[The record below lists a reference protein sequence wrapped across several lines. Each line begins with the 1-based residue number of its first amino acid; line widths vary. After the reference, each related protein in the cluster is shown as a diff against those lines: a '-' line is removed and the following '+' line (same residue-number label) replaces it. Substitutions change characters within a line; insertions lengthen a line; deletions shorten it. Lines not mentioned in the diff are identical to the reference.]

1 MRSYLLVPKESLE
14 TRAHVDTRG
23 TEQGERALLRS
34 TALRFF
40 GAERA
45 PELLHAIGLSSATLP
60 GRKPVVS
67 RPPAPPTPRRRRRK
81 GQARLAEPEEPA
93 ARGLPGTES
102 EGPVGEEQENPQG
115 TFRHMPL
122 IGATMAHFYS
132 EGAEIAARH
141 GLENEFEF
149 IPDVV
154 QLTFPGPVASGVA
167 GPRNRG
173 LTSLERREWP
183 EESGVHAAHAQ
194 GIRGAGV
201 MLGIL
206 DTGVDADHPEHAQKV
221 IQFRYVSLFPN
232 SPHNPARDVRGFDP
246 DGHGTHVAGIASGT
260 YHGVAPEVDLYVA
273 SVIESE
279 SIRTSLG
286 RVAAGMEWLLH
297 QFSRPENATRP
308 AVANLS
314 LGFPLQCPPNID
326 EAAYKLNLRALQTM
340 LRRLLDSNVLP
351 VVAAGNGGAGSIG
364 YPAAF
369 PEALAVGAVDFSKRV
384 ANFSASGAAGSRSV
398 PDVMGY
404 GVNIYSSTERR
415 CNNQAFYERMSGT
428 SMAAPYVAGVAA
440 LYRCRA
446 PDLTASEVRD
456 LILENTVRLPRT
468 TAARAGRGL
477 AVYR

>member
-1 MRSYLLVPKESLE
+1 MKSFLLVPKESIE
-14 TRAHVDTRG
+14 TRARVGVRG
-23 TEQGERALLRS
+23 TEQGERVMQRTTALQFLVSGRAPDLLRS
-34 TALRFF
+34 
-40 GAERA
+40 
-45 PELLHAIGLSSATLP
+45 IGLRSATLP
-60 GRKPVVS
+60 GRLPEVSEAPAKP
-67 RPPAPPTPRRRRRK
+67 AKGRRRK
-81 GQARLAEPEEPA
+81 SDVSLAAGDSPVLQEIGA
-93 ARGLPGTES
+93 GAGTY
-102 EGPVGEEQENPQG
+102 
-115 TFRHMPL
+115 RYMPL
-122 IGATMAHFYS
+122 IGATVAHFHS
-132 EGAEIAARH
+132 NEAEQAARSE
-141 GLENEFEF
+141 LARDFEF

-154 QLTFPGPVASGVA
+154 QLTFPGPVSAGQL

-173 LTSLERREWP
+173 LSSLSQREWP
-183 EESGVHAAHAQ
+183 EECGVHAAHAQ

-206 DTGVDADHPEHAQKV
+206 DTGIDADHPEHANKI

-279 SIRTSLG
+279 NIRTSLG

-308 AVANLS
+308 AVVNMS
-314 LGFPLQCPPNID
+314 LGFPVQPPHGIAD
-326 EAAYKLNLRALQTM
+326 GDYRLNLRALQTM
-340 LRRLLDSNVLP
+340 LRRLMDSNVLP
-351 VVAAGNGGAGSIG
+351 VVAAGNSGAGTAG

-369 PEALAVGAVDFSKRV
+369 PEALAVGAVDFAKRV
-384 ANFSASGAAGSRSV
+384 ASFSASGVVHERSV

-404 GVNIYSSTERR
+404 GVNVYSSTERR

-428 SMAAPYVAGVAA
+428 SMAAPYVAGIAA

-456 LILENTVRLPRT
+456 MILDSALKLPKSSAGRS
-468 TAARAGRGL
+468 GRGL

>member
-1 MRSYLLVPKESLE
+1 MKSFLLVPKESIE
-14 TRAHVDTRG
+14 TRAREGVRG
-23 TEQGERALLRS
+23 TEQGERVMQRTTALQFLVSGRAPDLLRD
-34 TALRFF
+34 
-40 GAERA
+40 
-45 PELLHAIGLSSATLP
+45 IGLRSATLP
-60 GRKPVVS
+60 GRLPEVSEAPQKP
-67 RPPAPPTPRRRRRK
+67 PKGRRRK
-81 GQARLAEPEEPA
+81 SDVSVA
-93 ARGLPGTES
+93 AGDSPVQQEIGAGAGTY
-102 EGPVGEEQENPQG
+102 
-115 TFRHMPL
+115 RYMPL
-122 IGATMAHFYS
+122 IGATVAHFHTD
-132 EGAEIAARH
+132 EAEQAARSE
-141 GLENEFEF
+141 LAKDFEF

-154 QLTFPGPVASGVA
+154 QLTFPGPVSAGQL

-173 LTSLERREWP
+173 LSSLSQREWP
-183 EESGVHAAHAQ
+183 EECGVHAAHAQ

-206 DTGVDADHPEHAQKV
+206 DTGIDADHPEHANKI

-279 SIRTSLG
+279 NIRTSLG

-308 AVANLS
+308 AVVNMS
-314 LGFPLQCPPNID
+314 LGFPVQPPHGIAD
-326 EAAYKLNLRALQTM
+326 GDYRLNLRALQTM
-340 LRRLLDSNVLP
+340 LRRLMDSNVLP
-351 VVAAGNGGAGSIG
+351 VVAAGNSGAGTAG

-369 PEALAVGAVDFSKRV
+369 PEALAVGAVDFAKRV
-384 ANFSASGAAGSRSV
+384 ASFSASGVVHERSV

-404 GVNIYSSTERR
+404 GVNVYSSTERR

-428 SMAAPYVAGVAA
+428 SMAAPYVAGIAA

-456 LILENTVRLPRT
+456 MILDSALKLPKSSAGRS
-468 TAARAGRGL
+468 GRGL

>member
-1 MRSYLLVPKESLE
+1 MKSFLLVPKESIE
-14 TRAHVDTRG
+14 TRARVGVRG
-23 TEQGERALLRS
+23 TEQGERVMQRTTALQFLVSGRAPDLLRS
-34 TALRFF
+34 
-40 GAERA
+40 
-45 PELLHAIGLSSATLP
+45 IGLRSATLP
-60 GRKPVVS
+60 GRLPEVSEASPKP
-67 RPPAPPTPRRRRRK
+67 AKGRRRK
-81 GQARLAEPEEPA
+81 SDVSVPA
-93 ARGLPGTES
+93 GDSPVQQEIGAGAGTY
-102 EGPVGEEQENPQG
+102 
-115 TFRHMPL
+115 RYMPL
-122 IGATMAHFYS
+122 IGATVAHFHS
-132 EGAEIAARH
+132 DEAEQAARSE
-141 GLENEFEF
+141 LARDFEF

-154 QLTFPGPVASGVA
+154 QLTFPGPVSAGQL

-173 LTSLERREWP
+173 LSSLSQREWP
-183 EESGVHAAHAQ
+183 EECGVHAAHAQ

-206 DTGVDADHPEHAQKV
+206 DTGIDADHPEHANKV
-221 IQFRYVSLFPN
+221 VQFRYVSLFPN

-246 DGHGTHVAGIASGT
+246 DGHGTHVAGIAAGT

-279 SIRTSLG
+279 NIRTSLG

-308 AVANLS
+308 AVVNMS
-314 LGFPLQCPPNID
+314 LGFPVQPPPGIADID
-326 EAAYKLNLRALQTM
+326 YRLNLRALQTM
-340 LRRLLDSNVLP
+340 LRRLMDSNVLP
-351 VVAAGNGGAGSIG
+351 VVAAGNSGAGTAG

-369 PEALAVGAVDFSKRV
+369 PEALAVGAVDFAKRV
-384 ANFSASGAAGSRSV
+384 ASFSASGVVHDRSV

-404 GVNIYSSTERR
+404 GVNVYSSTERR

-428 SMAAPYVAGVAA
+428 SMAAPYVAGIAA

-456 LILENTVRLPRT
+456 MILDSALKLPKSSAGRS
-468 TAARAGRGL
+468 GRGL